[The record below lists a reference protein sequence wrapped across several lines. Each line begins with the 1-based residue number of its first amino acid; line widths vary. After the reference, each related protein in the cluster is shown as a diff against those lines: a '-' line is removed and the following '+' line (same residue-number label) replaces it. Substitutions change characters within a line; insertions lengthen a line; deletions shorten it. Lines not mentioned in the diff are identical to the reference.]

1 MAARA
6 SDTATSTSSPS
17 GRVGPTVE
25 VRRTIRAT
33 RQRVFDA
40 WTKPEEMKKWS
51 APGPMV
57 APLAEIDLRVGG
69 GFRVHMRGPDGIEH
83 RVVGVYREIDPP
95 KKLVY
100 TWMWESK
107 PGAAD
112 TLVTV
117 EFLDLGDRT
126 EVVLRHT
133 GFPTTAERDN
143 HEKGW
148 LGCITKLEALF

>member
-6 SDTATSTSSPS
+6 SDTTTSTSSPS
-17 GRVGPTVE
+17 ASAVPTLE
-25 VRRTIRAT
+25 VRRTIRAA

-57 APLAEIDLRVGG
+57 APFAEIDLRVGG
-69 GFRVHMRGPDGIEH
+69 RFQVHMRGPDGAEH
-83 RVVGVYREIDPP
+83 RVAGVYREIDPP
-95 KKLVY
+95 KRLVY
-100 TWMWESK
+100 TWMWEAK
-107 PGAAD
+107 PGED

-117 EFLDLGDRT
+117 EFIDLGDRT

-133 GFPTTAERDN
+133 GFPTAKERDN
-143 HEKGW
+143 HETGW
-148 LGCITKLEALF
+148 LGCMTKLEALF